1 MAACM
6 QPCMAVMHM
15 MTMMAARILGYYD
28 RRRWLVIVLVL
39 LPTTIRQP
47 VGLVSSAVLVGLAG
61 DEKPTTTQAT
71 QTSDRLWTA
80 TSACITS

>member
-1 MAACM
+1 MYGCMHAA
-6 QPCMAVMHM
+6 MHACDM